1 MPVHTSVIL
10 PATTKHFDRAKLPI
24 SSLSSLLHGGS
35 ITSHIIGEMI
45 MTTSLSGSLRKK
57 RDSENEVG
65 KMSVAFNHQGNKGQ
79 G

>member
-35 ITSHIIGEMI
+35 ITSHIIGEII
-45 MTTSLSGSLRKK
+45 MTTLLSVSFGKK

-65 KMSVAFNHQGNKGQ
+65 KVSVASNHQGNKGQ